1 MRLKELRK
9 KQNLNQSDIAKYL
22 NIQQSTYS
30 GYESETY
37 EPTIGTLKK
46 LAEFYH
52 TTIDYLVGRDTQI
65 LDLNGVEPIKKRL
78 ILDILN
84 MNDFQKF
91 RAQSYFDGLFQR

>member
-9 KQNLNQSDIAKYL
+9 EQNLNQNEVARYL

-37 EPTIGTLKK
+37 EPTIETLKK
-46 LAEFYH
+46 LADLYH
-52 TTIDYLVGRDTQI
+52 TSVDYIIGRETQI
-65 LDLNGVEPIKKRL
+65 LDLNGIKPIKKRL

-84 MNDFQKF
+84 MNEVQEM
-91 RAQSYFDGLFQR
+91 RTQSYIDGLLQR